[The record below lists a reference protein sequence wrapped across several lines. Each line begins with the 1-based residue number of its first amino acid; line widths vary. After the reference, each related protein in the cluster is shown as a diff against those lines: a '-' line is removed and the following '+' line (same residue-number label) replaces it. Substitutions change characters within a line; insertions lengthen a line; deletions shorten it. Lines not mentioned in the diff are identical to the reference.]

1 MRIQFQRDFGSFG
14 RKGQW
19 LDLAP
24 DEAALLITS
33 GIARSDSGITDRAI
47 LDRAGRPDADPL
59 SPGKSFGDFV
69 RAVLRNDRFY
79 LEKHYGS
86 TLRVP
91 DTSPLSPRGRG
102 PAGRG
107 TPSPLAG

>member
-1 MRIQFQRDFGSFG
+1 MRVQFQRDFGTIG
-14 RKGQW
+14 ARGQW
-19 LDLAP
+19 ADLAP
-24 DEAALLITS
+24 DEATLL
-33 GIARSDSGITDRAI
+33 IARSASGLTDRAI
-47 LDRAGRPDADPL
+47 LDRAGHPDPPSA
-59 SPGKSFGDFV
+59 GKSLGDFV